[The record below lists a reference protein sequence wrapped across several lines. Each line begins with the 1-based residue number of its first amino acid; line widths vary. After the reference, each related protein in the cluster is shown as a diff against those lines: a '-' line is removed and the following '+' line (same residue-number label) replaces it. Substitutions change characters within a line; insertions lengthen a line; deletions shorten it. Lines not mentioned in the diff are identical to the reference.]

1 MCVSVTQFQ
10 LCNPMDCSSPGS
22 SVQGILQAR
31 VLIILLIHILEI
43 FIPIVPTVMWLV
55 PLNVFF
61 LNSILFNFILFD
73 CIGS

>member
-1 MCVSVTQFQ
+1 
-10 LCNPMDCSSPGS
+10 MDCSSPGS

-61 LNSILFNFILFD
+61 KNSILFNFILFD